1 MLDVALNIGNAPAGI
16 ALVPGAVE
24 VLGGGP
30 KLHNE
35 IGGQVLGRSLAAFL
49 APQADQC
56 GLVAAHDDPGVR
68 AANEA
73 ASAHGIS

>member
-35 IGGQVLGRSLAAFL
+35 IGGQVLGRSLADVSRATGG
-49 APQADQC
+49 P
-56 GLVAAHDDPGVR
+56 VR
-68 AANEA
+68 PRRCP
-73 ASAHGIS
+73 